1 MTVAMPEIEHTVI
14 IPINTFAPLPIEA
27 SRPIQV
33 VIQNCEDE
41 YVASFFDANISAS
54 GETLQIALDNLKD
67 LIAMQFQFLEH
78 KPNSELGTAMRRK
91 KSVLL
96 ALFKRRV

>member
-1 MTVAMPEIEHTVI
+1 MTVATPEIEHTVI

-27 SRPIQV
+27 AKPIQV
-33 VIQNCEDE
+33 VVQCFEDD

-67 LIAMQFQFLEH
+67 LIAMQFEHLEH
-78 KPNSELGTAMRRK
+78 KTDSKLGTAMRRK
-91 KSVLL
+91 KSVLM
-96 ALFKRRV
+96 AVFKRRG